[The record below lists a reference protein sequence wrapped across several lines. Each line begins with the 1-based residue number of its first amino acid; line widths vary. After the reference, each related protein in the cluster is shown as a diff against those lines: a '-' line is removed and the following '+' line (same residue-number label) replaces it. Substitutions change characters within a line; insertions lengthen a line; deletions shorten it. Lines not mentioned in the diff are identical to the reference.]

1 MKDGVQKDIVLLA
14 LNARYRHTSF
24 GLRCLKANLGDLQ
37 EHAVIVEAII
47 KDRAIDIVESL
58 LAYDP
63 KIVGLGVYIWNTA
76 LALEVVS
83 LLKKIRPDLVI
94 VLGGPEVSYETEG
107 QPIVDLADHTVCGEG
122 EETFRHLAKQI
133 LAGNAPKE
141 KILQGTTPD
150 LDTLE
155 WPYPLYDD
163 KDIDHRVVYVE
174 ASRGCPY
181 RCQFCLSSLDKTVR
195 NAPLEPFLAQMKSLL
210 DRGATDFKFIDRT
223 FNLRPDISAG
233 IVSFFLEHYRP
244 GISLHFEMVPDRLP
258 DELRALLAQFPPGAV
273 QLEVGIQTFD
283 DETAKRIERRQ
294 NLEATATNL
303 RYLREET
310 GVHLHTDLIVGLPG
324 ESIQSF
330 GEGLDRLMALRPH
343 EIQVGILK
351 RLKGTPIIEHDSA
364 FEMVYSPIAPFEI
377 LSTQH
382 ISFEE
387 MQVMK
392 RFARYWDLVVN
403 NGNFEEGTSFL
414 WKDVNSPFD
423 AFMDFSAW
431 LYQDLRRTSGISLIR
446 LSERL
451 LAYLTEERGY
461 EQTEVGPALARD
473 YQRIAQRKTPPHL
486 RDYARPVPAN
496 QKVDTTVPL
505 LKRQQR
511 HAANTTRS

>member
-1 MKDGVQKDIVLLA
+1 
-14 LNARYRHTSF
+14 
-24 GLRCLKANLGDLQ
+24 
-37 EHAVIVEAII
+37 
-47 KDRAIDIVESL
+47 
-58 LAYDP
+58 
-63 KIVGLGVYIWNTA
+63 
-76 LALEVVS
+76 
-83 LLKKIRPDLVI
+83 
-94 VLGGPEVSYETEG
+94 
-107 QPIVDLADHTVCGEG
+107 
-122 EETFRHLAKQI
+122 
-133 LAGNAPKE
+133 
-141 KILQGTTPD
+141 
-150 LDTLE
+150 
-155 WPYPLYDD
+155 
-163 KDIDHRVVYVE
+163 
-174 ASRGCPY
+174 
-181 RCQFCLSSLDKTVR
+181 
-195 NAPLEPFLAQMKSLL
+195 
-210 DRGATDFKFIDRT
+210 
-223 FNLRPDISAG
+223 
-233 IVSFFLEHYRP
+233 
-244 GISLHFEMVPDRLP
+244 
-258 DELRALLAQFPPGAV
+258 
-273 QLEVGIQTFD
+273 
-283 DETAKRIERRQ
+283 
-294 NLEATATNL
+294 
-303 RYLREET
+303 
-310 GVHLHTDLIVGLPG
+310 
-324 ESIQSF
+324 
-330 GEGLDRLMALRPH
+330 MALRPH